1 MEFYVPFNGY
11 INKLR
16 FKLYAVTNSVKLV
29 AGNKRRCTSQKS
41 IQHHSICL
49 RTLGNQIGDQR
60 DWFTGRMSAA
70 VLFAVEV
77 IGY

>member
-29 AGNKRRCTSQKS
+29 AGNKRRC
-41 IQHHSICL
+41 
-49 RTLGNQIGDQR
+49 
-60 DWFTGRMSAA
+60 
-70 VLFAVEV
+70 
-77 IGY
+77 